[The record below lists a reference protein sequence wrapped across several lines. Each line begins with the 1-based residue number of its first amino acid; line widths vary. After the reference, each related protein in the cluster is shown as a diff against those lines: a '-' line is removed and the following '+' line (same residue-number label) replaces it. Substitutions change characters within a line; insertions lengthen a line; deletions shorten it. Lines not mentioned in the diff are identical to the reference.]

1 MFKTF
6 IEQTEWN
13 GTAGEEGLG
22 VWQGNNTPARTSKG
36 NQSLIAAINV
46 GNNATTQ
53 RPTPTLE
60 FAFYARTKRENPY
73 RLLFKI
79 TLFKSLWSF
88 FSFDLF
94 GFA

>member
-36 NQSLIAAINV
+36 NQSLIGIKN
-46 GNNATTQ
+46 
-53 RPTPTLE
+53 
-60 FAFYARTKRENPY
+60 K
-73 RLLFKI
+73 
-79 TLFKSLWSF
+79 
-88 FSFDLF
+88 
-94 GFA
+94 